1 MRNLTKA
8 QFRRWVVRF
17 VELCIYMVIM
27 SVGCVATAL
36 AIGAALKALGVG

>member
-1 MRNLTKA
+1 MCRLTKA

-17 VELCIYMVIM
+17 IELCIYMVIM

-36 AIGAALKALGVG
+36 VISAALKALGVG